1 MKSKSSINKRRK
13 KDVKLEG
20 ENQKFNYDY
29 TVILNSNA
37 ITTITL
43 KKQMLKLQIQSSISS
58 RLTSSEQ
65 LKI

>member
-13 KDVKLEG
+13 EDVKLEG
-20 ENQKFNYDY
+20 ENRKFNRDY
-29 TVILNSNA
+29 IVIPNSNA

-43 KKQMLKLQIQSSISS
+43 EKKMLKLQIQSSISS
-58 RLTSSEQ
+58 RLTSSER

>member
-13 KDVKLEG
+13 EDVKLEG
-20 ENQKFNYDY
+20 ENRKFNRDY
-29 TVILNSNA
+29 TVIPNSNA

-43 KKQMLKLQIQSSISS
+43 EKKMLKLQIQSSISS
-58 RLTSSEQ
+58 RLTSSER

>member
-13 KDVKLEG
+13 EDVKLEG
-20 ENQKFNYDY
+20 ENRKFNRDY
-29 TVILNSNA
+29 TVILNSDA

-43 KKQMLKLQIQSSISS
+43 KKMRKLQIQSSISS
-58 RLTSSEQ
+58 RLTSSKQ

>member
-13 KDVKLEG
+13 EDVKLEG
-20 ENQKFNYDY
+20 GNRKFNRDY
-29 TVILNSNA
+29 TVILNSDA

-43 KKQMLKLQIQSSISS
+43 KKMLKLQIQSSISS
-58 RLTSSEQ
+58 RLTSSKQ